1 MESYILELKNNVID
15 KYENNI
21 KTKNDA
27 RILSNKIFE
36 ATREYVSESTIRR
49 FFYLMPPSN
58 PSITT
63 LNIFSRYI
71 GFDNFYQFT
80 EYHNSGILNVISLSG
95 SDEFIIDEFSRK
107 SQLSFLDIHLL
118 TNHLILLLK
127 EGSLSRVKTYFNSLK
142 IKTKLSKNKN
152 INDLFAQLLGPYI
165 ENPIIVDN
173 PVVLLDSMYFK
184 ELVLYHY
191 VDVYNINLE
200 RYYHALLK
208 MNPNKLDFIF
218 VCSVISL
225 NHFYRGDLNT
235 AAIYFKDIDSVLPEN
250 YYELKGRIELL
261 NWIFFKDEKRLIN
274 EGKKNQKKIR
284 NFSLDIVLH
293 FIYHKEIEMLK
304 IWFSN
309 FPDLFKKE
317 NDWFDKEIDAIIKI
331 GEYMIKEDQAGLL
344 NYVNNKIKIL
354 NSQTVLKCI
363 INNILNNDITLV
375 HKN

>member
-1 MESYILELKNNVID
+1 MENYILELKNNVID
-15 KYENNI
+15 KFGNTV

-27 RILSNKIFE
+27 LILSNKIFE
-36 ATREYVSESTIRR
+36 ATREYLSESTIRR

-71 GFDNFYQFT
+71 GFDNFYQVT
-80 EYHNSGILNVISLSG
+80 EYHNSAILNVISFSV

-142 IKTKLSKNKN
+142 LKTKLSKNKN

-225 NHFYRGDLNT
+225 NQFYRGDLNT

-309 FPDLFKKE
+309 FPNLFKKE

-331 GEYMIKEDQAGLL
+331 GEFMIKEDQAGLL

-363 INNILNNDITLV
+363 INNILNSDITLV